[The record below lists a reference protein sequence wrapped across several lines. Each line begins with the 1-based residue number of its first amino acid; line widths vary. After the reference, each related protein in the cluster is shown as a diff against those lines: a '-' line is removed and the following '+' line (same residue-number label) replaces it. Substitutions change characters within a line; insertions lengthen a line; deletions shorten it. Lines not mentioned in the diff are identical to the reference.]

1 MKRLI
6 TLYII
11 LSSTF
16 CAYSQDVEKTITLE
30 GVTVKAAKVVN
41 KADGMI
47 IYPTDVQKQAS
58 NNGYNILEKL
68 TLANLRIDNISHS
81 ITAIDNR
88 GGVQIRING
97 IVVGKSEMLALN
109 PKDIA
114 KIVFIN
120 NPGVRYG
127 DGIAY
132 VIDIVTRKN
141 ESGYTVGTDLTSA
154 LTTLQGD
161 DIVYGKWNKGK
172 SEFSFSYDISG
183 YRTKGEKSKQSA
195 EYTLTDGSIYTIE
208 RKDVESLRK
217 SIAHDAKLTYN
228 WADSTAT
235 VFQASLS
242 GTFNNTPDNYTVKD
256 IVDGTRQYK
265 ATSRAKDKSYSPILD
280 LYFFRQ
286 ITPRQSITA
295 NTVGTYISTQ
305 TSSFYDEGTPYKYDV
320 DGKTASLLTEV
331 VYENRLKPFT
341 LSTGLNNSYKYIKND
356 YLGDA
361 SSLTKTNNNRLYA
374 FAEIKG
380 MFQPFSYT
388 LGMGASYIHY
398 TQNGHRY
405 NFWTFHPKASLTYR
419 ISNSM
424 QLSYTYQM
432 QDKVSRI
439 AMTSDAMVRTNSM
452 EWTVG
457 NPDLK
462 PSHDM
467 EHRLQFSYTNN
478 RLQTFV
484 EGYYKQC
491 LKPNMAHYERTDD
504 NKFIYTQI
512 NQKEI
517 DVLNI
522 MAYASYWLLP
532 EKLQIAANGG
542 IYRCFNFGYDY
553 THCYTSWFYASSITA
568 YLGNFTLQG
577 YVDNGNRFLEGESK
591 GYNGAYSVLK
601 ASYTWRDLQFSLSWA
616 NPFMSNYKSY
626 ENELL
631 NCNLYKHTI
640 GYSKAN
646 SNMISLNISWRLSR
660 GSKHKSA
667 EKTINLRDT
676 DNGIILRPHG

>member
-6 TLYII
+6 TFSII
-11 LSSTF
+11 LFSTF
-16 CAYSQDVEKTITLE
+16 CAYAQDVEKTITLDE
-30 GVTVKAAKVVN
+30 VTVKAAKVVN
-41 KADGMI
+41 KTDGMI
-47 IYPTDVQKQAS
+47 IYPTDAQKQAS
-58 NNGYNILEKL
+58 NNGYSILEKL

-114 KIVFIN
+114 KIDFIN

-132 VIDIVTRKN
+132 VIDIVTRRN
-141 ESGYTVGTDLTSA
+141 GSGYTIGTDLTSA

-161 DIVYGKWNKGK
+161 DMVYGKWNKGK
-172 SEFSFSYDISG
+172 SELSLSYDVSG
-183 YRTKGEKSKQSA
+183 YRTKGEKSRQLA
-195 EYTLTDGSIYTIE
+195 EYTLKDGRIYTIE
-208 RKDVESLRK
+208 RNDVESLRK
-217 SIAHDAKLTYN
+217 SISHDAKLTYN

-242 GTFNNTPDNYTVKD
+242 GAFNNAPDNYTVKD

-265 ATSRAKDKSYSPILD
+265 ATSRAKDKSYSPVLD
-280 LYFFRQ
+280 IYFFRQ
-286 ITPRQSITA
+286 LTPRQSITA
-295 NTVGTYISTQ
+295 NAVGTYISTQ
-305 TSSFYDEGTPYKYDV
+305 TSSFYDEGAPYKYDV

-331 VYENRLKPFT
+331 IYENRLKPFT
-341 LSTGLNNSYKYIKND
+341 FSTGLNYSYKHIKND

-380 MFQPFSYT
+380 MLQHFSYT
-388 LGMGASYIHY
+388 LGTGASYIHY

-405 NFWTFHPKASLTYR
+405 NYWTFHPKASLTYQ
-419 ISNSM
+419 INNSM

-467 EHRLQFSYTNN
+467 EHRLRVSYNTS

-504 NKFIYTQI
+504 NQFIYTQI

-517 DVLNI
+517 DVLDVY
-522 MAYASYWLLP
+522 AYASYWLLP

-601 ASYTWRDLQFSLSWA
+601 ASYTWHDLQFSLSWA
-616 NPFMSNYKSY
+616 NPFDSNHKSY

-631 NCNLYKHTI
+631 NRNIHKHTV

-646 SNMISLNISWRLSR
+646 GNLISLNISWRLSR
-660 GSKHKSA
+660 GSKHKSV
-667 EKTINLRDT
+667 EKRINLRDT
-676 DNGIILRPHG
+676 DNGIIK

>member
-1 MKRLI
+1 M
-6 TLYII
+6 
-11 LSSTF
+11 
-16 CAYSQDVEKTITLE
+16 
-30 GVTVKAAKVVN
+30 N

-47 IYPTDVQKQAS
+47 IYPTDAQKQAS
-58 NNGYNILEKL
+58 NNGYSILEKL

-114 KIVFIN
+114 KIDFIN
-120 NPGVRYG
+120 NPSVRYG

-132 VIDIVTRKN
+132 VIDIVTRRN
-141 ESGYTVGTDLTSA
+141 ESGYTIGTDLTSV

-161 DIVYGKWNKGK
+161 DMVYGKWNKGK
-172 SEFSFSYDISG
+172 SELSLSYDVSG
-183 YRTKGEKSKQSA
+183 YRTKGEKNRQTA
-195 EYTLTDGSIYTIE
+195 DYTLKDGRIYTIE
-208 RKDVESLRK
+208 RNDVESLRK
-217 SIAHDAKLTYN
+217 SISHDAKLTYN
-228 WADSTAT
+228 WSDSTAT

-242 GTFNNTPDNYTVKD
+242 GAFNNAPDNYTVKD

-265 ATSRAKDKSYSPILD
+265 ATSRAKDKSYSPVLD
-280 LYFFRQ
+280 IYFFRQ
-286 ITPRQSITA
+286 LTSRQSITA
-295 NTVGTYISTQ
+295 NAVGTYISTQ
-305 TSSFYDEGTPYKYDV
+305 TSSFYDEGAPYKYDV

-331 VYENRLKPFT
+331 IYENRLKPFT
-341 LSTGLNNSYKYIKND
+341 FSTGLNYSHKHIKND
-356 YLGDA
+356 YSGDA

-380 MFQPFSYT
+380 MLQPFSYA
-388 LGMGASYIHY
+388 LGMGASFIHY

-405 NFWTFHPKASLTYR
+405 NFWTFHPKASLTYQ
-419 ISNSM
+419 INNSM

-467 EHRLQFSYTNN
+467 EHRLRASYNTS

-504 NKFIYTQI
+504 NQFIYTQI

-517 DVLNI
+517 DVLDVY
-522 MAYASYWLLP
+522 AYASYWLLP

-601 ASYTWRDLQFSLSWA
+601 ASYTWRDLQLSLSWA
-616 NPFMSNYKSY
+616 NPFKSNYKSY

-631 NCNLYKHTI
+631 NRNIHKHTI

-646 SNMISLNISWRLSR
+646 SNLISLNISWRLSR

-667 EKTINLRDT
+667 EKRINLRDT
-676 DNGIILRPHG
+676 DNGIIK

>member
-6 TLYII
+6 TFSII
-11 LSSTF
+11 LFSTF
-16 CAYSQDVEKTITLE
+16 CAYAQDVENTITLNE
-30 GVTVKAAKVVN
+30 VTVKAAKVVN
-41 KADGMI
+41 KTDGMI
-47 IYPTDVQKQAS
+47 IYPTDAQKQAS
-58 NNGYNILEKL
+58 NNGYSILEKL

-114 KIVFIN
+114 KINFIN

-132 VIDIVTRKN
+132 VIDIVTRRN
-141 ESGYTVGTDLTSA
+141 ESGYTIGTDLTSA

-161 DIVYGKWNKGK
+161 DMVYGKWNKGK
-172 SEFSFSYDISG
+172 SELSLSYDVSG
-183 YRTKGEKSKQSA
+183 YRTKGEKSRQTA
-195 EYTLTDGSIYTIE
+195 DYTLKDGRIYTIE
-208 RKDVESLRK
+208 RNDVESLRK
-217 SIAHDAKLTYN
+217 SISHDAKLTYN

-242 GTFNNTPDNYTVKD
+242 GAFNNAPDNYTVKD

-265 ATSRAKDKSYSPILD
+265 ATSRAKDKSYSPVLD
-280 LYFFRQ
+280 IYFFRQ
-286 ITPRQSITA
+286 LTPRQSITA
-295 NTVGTYISTQ
+295 NAVGTYISTQ
-305 TSSFYDEGTPYKYDV
+305 TSSFYDEGAPYKYDV

-331 VYENRLKPFT
+331 IYENRLKPFT
-341 LSTGLNNSYKYIKND
+341 FSTGLNYSHKHIKND
-356 YLGDA
+356 YSGDA

-374 FAEIKG
+374 FAELKG
-380 MFQPFSYT
+380 MLQPFSYA
-388 LGMGASYIHY
+388 LGMGASFIHY

-405 NFWTFHPKASLTYR
+405 NFWTFHPKASLTYQ
-419 ISNSM
+419 INNSM

-467 EHRLQFSYTNN
+467 EHRLRVSYNTS

-504 NKFIYTQI
+504 NQFIYTQI

-517 DVLNI
+517 DVLDVY
-522 MAYASYWLLP
+522 AYASYWLLP

-577 YVDNGNRFLEGESK
+577 YIDNGNRFLEGESK

-601 ASYTWRDLQFSLSWA
+601 ASYTWHDLQFSLSWS

-631 NCNLYKHTI
+631 NRNLYKHTV
-640 GYSKAN
+640 GYSNAN
-646 SNMISLNISWRLSR
+646 GNQVALNISWRLSR

-667 EKTINLRDT
+667 EKRITLRDT
-676 DNGIILRPHG
+676 DNGIIK

>member
-1 MKRLI
+1 MKRLV
-6 TLYII
+6 TLSII

-16 CAYSQDVEKTITLE
+16 CAYAQDVEKTITLDE
-30 GVTVKAAKVVN
+30 VTVKVAKVVN

-47 IYPTDVQKQAS
+47 IYPTDAQKQAS
-58 NNGYNILEKL
+58 NNGYSILEKL
-68 TLANLRIDNISHS
+68 TLANLRVDNISHS

-97 IVVGKSEMLALN
+97 IVVGKQEMLALN
-109 PKDIA
+109 PKDIT
-114 KIVFIN
+114 KIDFIN

-132 VIDIVTRKN
+132 VIDIVTRRN
-141 ESGYTVGTDLTSA
+141 ESGYTIGTELTSA

-161 DIVYGKWNKGK
+161 GMVYGKWNKGK
-172 SEFSFSYDISG
+172 SEWSLSYGVSG
-183 YRTKGEKSKQSA
+183 YKTKGSKSKQLA

-208 RKDVESLRK
+208 RNDVESLRK
-217 SIAHDAKLTYN
+217 SISHDAKLTYN

-242 GTFNNTPDNYTVKD
+242 GAFNNAPDNYTVKD
-256 IVDGTRQYK
+256 ITDGTRQYR
-265 ATSRAKDKSYSPILD
+265 ATSRAKDKSLSPVLD
-280 LYFFRQ
+280 IYFFRQ
-286 ITPRQSITA
+286 LTPCQSITA
-295 NTVGTYISTQ
+295 NAVGTYISTQ
-305 TSSFYDEGTPYKYDV
+305 TSSYYDEGTPYQYDV
-320 DGKTASLLTEV
+320 DGKTASLLTEII
-331 VYENRLKPFT
+331 YENRLKPFT
-341 LSTGLNNSYKYIKND
+341 FSTGLNNSYKYIKND

-361 SSLTKTNNNRLYA
+361 SALTKTNNNRLYA

-380 MFQPFSYT
+380 MFRPLRYT
-388 LGMGASYIHY
+388 LGAGASYIHY

-405 NFWTFHPKASLTYR
+405 NFWTFRPKASLTY
-419 ISNSM
+419 NLNNNM

-432 QDKVSRI
+432 WDRVSRI

-467 EHRLQFSYTNN
+467 EHRLQFSYNNN
-478 RLQTFV
+478 RLQTFFDV
-484 EGYYKQC
+484 YFKQC

-504 NKFIYTQI
+504 NQFIYTQI

-517 DVLNI
+517 DALNV

-553 THCYTSWFYASSITA
+553 THCYTSWFYAGSITA
-568 YLGNFTLQG
+568 YLGHFTLQG
-577 YVDNGNRFLEGESK
+577 YIDNGNRFLEGESK
-591 GYNGAYSVLK
+591 GYNEAYSVLK

-616 NPFMSNYKSY
+616 NPFDSNHKSY

-631 NCNLYKHTI
+631 NRNLYKHTI
-640 GYSKAN
+640 GYSKDSGN
-646 SNMISLNISWRLSR
+646 LVTLNISWRLSR

-667 EKTINLRDT
+667 EKKINLHDT
-676 DNGIILRPHG
+676 DNGIMK

>member
-1 MKRLI
+1 M
-6 TLYII
+6 T
-11 LSSTF
+11 SAFS
-16 CAYSQDVEKTITLE
+16 AYAQNVDKTITLDE
-30 GVTVKAAKVVN
+30 VTVKAAKVVN
-41 KADGMI
+41 KSDGML
-47 IYPTDVQKQAS
+47 IYPTDAQKQAS
-58 NNGYNILEKL
+58 NNGYSILEKL
-68 TLANLRIDNISHS
+68 TLANIRIDNISHT
-81 ITAIDNR
+81 ITTIDNR
-88 GGVQIRING
+88 GSVQLRVNG
-97 IVVGKSEMLALN
+97 IVVGKQEMLALN

-114 KIVFIN
+114 KINFIN

-127 DGIAY
+127 ESIAY
-132 VIDIVTRKN
+132 VIDIVTRRN
-141 ESGYTVGTDLTSA
+141 ESGYTIGTDITSA

-161 DIVYGKWNKGK
+161 GSVYGKWNHGK
-172 SEFSFSYDISG
+172 SEWSLSYDVSG
-183 YRTKGEKSKQSA
+183 YKNKGEKSKQLA

-208 RKDVESLRK
+208 RNDVESLRK
-217 SIAHDAKLTYN
+217 AIAHEAKLTYN

-235 VFQASLS
+235 VFQTSFS
-242 GTFNNTPDNYTVKD
+242 GTFNNTPDNYNIKD
-256 IVDGTRQYK
+256 ITDGSRQYR
-265 ATSRAKDKSYSPILD
+265 ATSRDDDKSYSPVLD
-280 LYFFRQ
+280 IYFFRQ
-286 ITPRQSITA
+286 FTPRQSITA
-295 NTVGTYISTQ
+295 NAVGTYISTQ
-305 TSSFYDEGTPYKYDV
+305 TSSYYDEGTPYQYEV

-341 LSTGLNNSYKYIKND
+341 LSTGLNYSYKYTKND

-380 MFQPFSYT
+380 MLKQLRYT
-388 LGMGASYIHY
+388 LGTGASYIHY

-405 NFWTFHPKASLTYR
+405 YYWTFHPKASLTYQF
-419 ISNSM
+419 NNNL

-432 QDKVSRI
+432 RDVVSRI
-439 AMTSDAMVRTNSM
+439 AMTSDATVRTNSM

-467 EHRLQFSYTNN
+467 DHRLQLSYNTQ
-478 RLQTFV
+478 RLQTLV

-504 NKFIYTQI
+504 NRFIYTQI

-517 DVLNI
+517 DALDI

-532 EKLQIAANGG
+532 EKLQMAANGG

-553 THCYTSWFYASSITA
+553 THCYTSWYYAGSITA
-568 YLGNFTLQG
+568 YLGKFTLQG

-601 ASYTWRDLQFSLSWA
+601 ASYTWRDWQFSLSWG
-616 NPFMSNYKSY
+616 NPFNSHYKSY

-631 NCNLYKHTI
+631 NRNLYKHTI
-640 GYSKAN
+640 GYSKDSGN
-646 SNMISLNISWRLSR
+646 QVSLNISWRINR
-660 GSKHKSA
+660 GSRHKSA
-667 EKTINLRDT
+667 EKTISLSDK
-676 DNGIILRPHG
+676 DNGIIK

>member
-6 TLYII
+6 TLSFI

-16 CAYSQDVEKTITLE
+16 CAYAQDVEKTIMLDE
-30 GVTVKAAKVVN
+30 VTVKAAKVVN

-47 IYPTDVQKQAS
+47 IYPTDAQKQSS
-58 NNGYNILEKL
+58 NNGYSILEKL

-88 GGVQIRING
+88 GEVQIRING
-97 IVVGKSEMLALN
+97 IVVGKPEMLALN
-109 PKDIA
+109 PKDIS
-114 KIVFIN
+114 KIDFVN

-132 VIDIVTRKN
+132 VIDIVTRRKG
-141 ESGYTVGTDLTSA
+141 SGYTIGTDFTSA
-154 LTTLQGD
+154 FTTLQGD
-161 DIVYGKWNKGK
+161 GMVYGKWNKGK
-172 SEFSFSYDISG
+172 SELSLSYDVSG
-183 YRTKGEKSKQSA
+183 YKTKGEKSNQLA
-195 EYTLTDGSIYTIE
+195 EYTLKDGSVYTIE
-208 RKDVESLRK
+208 RNDVESLRK
-217 SIAHDAKLTYN
+217 SISHDVKLTYN

-235 VFQASLS
+235 VFQTSLS
-242 GTFNNTPDNYTVKD
+242 GDFNNAPDNYNIKD
-256 IVDGTRQYK
+256 IVDGIRQYR
-265 ATSRAKDKSYSPILD
+265 ATSRAKDKSYSPVLD
-280 LYFFRQ
+280 IYFFRQ
-286 ITPRQSITA
+286 LSPRQSLTA
-295 NTVGTYISTQ
+295 NAVGTYISTQ
-305 TSSFYDEGTPYKYDV
+305 TSSYYDEGTPYKYNV
-320 DGKTASLLTEV
+320 DGKTVSLLTEV
-331 VYENRLKPFT
+331 IYENRLKPFT
-341 LSTGLNNSYKYIKND
+341 LSTGLNYSYKHIKND
-356 YLGDA
+356 YSGDA

-380 MFQPFSYT
+380 MLQPFSYT
-388 LGMGASYIHY
+388 LGIGASLIHY

-405 NFWTFHPKASLTYR
+405 DFWTFHPKASLTYQ
-419 ISNSM
+419 INNSL

-432 QDKVSRI
+432 QNKVSRI
-439 AMTSDAMVRTNSM
+439 AMTSDAMVRINSM

-462 PSHDM
+462 PSHDI
-467 EHRLQFSYTNN
+467 EHRLRVSYNN
-478 RLQTFV
+478 SRLQTFV

-491 LKPNMAHYERTDD
+491 LKPNMAHYERTDG
-504 NKFIYTQI
+504 NQFIYTQI

-517 DVLNI
+517 DVLDVY
-522 MAYASYWLLP
+522 AYASYWLLP

-542 IYRCFNFGYDY
+542 LYRCFNFGYDY

-568 YLGNFTLQG
+568 YLGHFTLQG

-601 ASYTWRDLQFSLSWA
+601 AAYTWRDWQFSLSWA
-616 NPFMSNYKSY
+616 NPFSNNYKSY

-631 NCNLYKHTI
+631 NSNLYKHTV

-646 SNMISLNISWRLSR
+646 GNLISLNISWRLSR

-667 EKTINLRDT
+667 EKRINLRDT
-676 DNGIILRPHG
+676 DNGIIK

>member
-6 TLYII
+6 TFSII
-11 LSSTF
+11 LFSTF
-16 CAYSQDVEKTITLE
+16 CAYAQDVENTITLNE
-30 GVTVKAAKVVN
+30 VTVKAAKVVN
-41 KADGMI
+41 KTDGMI
-47 IYPTDVQKQAS
+47 IYPTDAQKQAS
-58 NNGYNILEKL
+58 NNGYSILEKL

-114 KIVFIN
+114 KIDFIN

-132 VIDIVTRKN
+132 VIDIVTRRN

-161 DIVYGKWNKGK
+161 GMVYGKWNKGK
-172 SEFSFSYDISG
+172 SELSLSYDVSG
-183 YRTKGEKSKQSA
+183 YRTKGEKSRQTA
-195 EYTLTDGSIYTIE
+195 DYTLKDGRIYTIE
-208 RKDVESLRK
+208 RNDVESLRK
-217 SIAHDAKLTYN
+217 SISHDAKLTYN

-242 GTFNNTPDNYTVKD
+242 GAFNNAPDNYTVKD

-265 ATSRAKDKSYSPILD
+265 ATSRAKDKSYSPVLD
-280 LYFFRQ
+280 IYFFRQ
-286 ITPRQSITA
+286 LTPRQSITA
-295 NTVGTYISTQ
+295 NAVGTYISTQ
-305 TSSFYDEGTPYKYDV
+305 TSSFYDEGAPYKYDV

-331 VYENRLKPFT
+331 IYENRLKPFT
-341 LSTGLNNSYKYIKND
+341 FSTGLNYSYKHIKND

-380 MFQPFSYT
+380 MLQPFSYT
-388 LGMGASYIHY
+388 LGMGASFIHY

-405 NFWTFHPKASLTYR
+405 NFWTFHPKASLTYQ
-419 ISNSM
+419 INNSM

-457 NPDLK
+457 NSDLK

-467 EHRLQFSYTNN
+467 EHRLRVSYNTS

-504 NKFIYTQI
+504 NQFIYTQI

-517 DVLNI
+517 DVLDVY
-522 MAYASYWLLP
+522 AYASYWLLP

-601 ASYTWRDLQFSLSWA
+601 ASYTWRDLQLSLSWA
-616 NPFMSNYKSY
+616 NPFKSNYKSY

-631 NCNLYKHTI
+631 NRNIHKHTV

-646 SNMISLNISWRLSR
+646 GNLIFLNISWRLSR

-667 EKTINLRDT
+667 EKRINLRDT
-676 DNGIILRPHG
+676 DNGIIK

>member
-1 MKRLI
+1 MVQMKRLI
-6 TLYII
+6 TLSFI
-11 LSSTF
+11 LFSTF
-16 CAYSQDVEKTITLE
+16 CAYAQDVEKSVTLNE
-30 GVTVKAAKVVN
+30 VTVKAAKVVN

-47 IYPTDVQKQAS
+47 IYPTDAQKQAS
-58 NNGYNILEKL
+58 NNGYSILEKL

-97 IVVGKSEMLALN
+97 IVVGKQEMLALN
-109 PKDIA
+109 PKDIS
-114 KIVFIN
+114 KIDFIN

-132 VIDIVTRKN
+132 VIDIVTRRN
-141 ESGYTVGTDLTSA
+141 ESGYTIGMDLTSA

-161 DIVYGKWNKGK
+161 GMVYGKWNKGK
-172 SEFSFSYDISG
+172 SELSFSYDVSG
-183 YRTKGEKSKQSA
+183 YRTKGEKSKQTA

-208 RKDVESLRK
+208 RNDVESLRK
-217 SIAHDAKLTYN
+217 SISHDAKLTYN

-242 GTFNNTPDNYTVKD
+242 GAFNNAPGNYNIKD
-256 IVDGTRQYK
+256 IIDGTRQYR
-265 ATSRAKDKSYSPILD
+265 ATSRAKDKSYSPVLD
-280 LYFFRQ
+280 IYFFRQ
-286 ITPRQSITA
+286 LTPRQSVTA
-295 NTVGTYISTQ
+295 NAVGTYISTQ
-305 TSSFYDEGTPYKYDV
+305 TSSYYDEGTPYKYNV

-331 VYENRLKPFT
+331 IYENRLKPFT

-356 YLGDA
+356 YIGDA

-380 MFQPFSYT
+380 MLQPFSYT
-388 LGMGASYIHY
+388 LGAGASYIHY

-405 NFWTFHPKASLTYR
+405 NFWTFHPKASLTYQ
-419 ISNSM
+419 INNSM

-432 QDKVSRI
+432 QDRVSRI

-462 PSHDM
+462 PSHDI
-467 EHRLQFSYTNN
+467 EHRLHVSYNTS

-491 LKPNMAHYERTDD
+491 LKPNMVHYERTDG
-504 NKFIYTQI
+504 NQFIYTQI

-517 DVLNI
+517 DVLDVY
-522 MAYASYWLLP
+522 AYASYWLLP

-542 IYRCFNFGYDY
+542 ISRCFNFGYDY
-553 THCYTSWFYASSITA
+553 THCYTSWFYAASITA

-577 YVDNGNRFLEGESK
+577 YTDNGNRFLEGESK
-591 GYNGAYSVLK
+591 GYNGAYSVVK
-601 ASYTWRDLQFSLSWA
+601 ASYVWQNWQFSLSWA
-616 NPFMSNYKSY
+616 NPFNSNYKSY

-631 NCNLYKHTI
+631 NRNLYKHTI
-640 GYSKAN
+640 GYSKDN
-646 SNMISLNISWRLSR
+646 GNQISLNISWRLSR

-667 EKTINLRDT
+667 EKRISLRDT
-676 DNGIILRPHG
+676 DNGIIK